1 MAYRPAQAIGLEW
14 VPVSLGIKPGRR
26 ARASRR
32 RLSIVRTAALAIF
45 AIGLSAMAGSFAY
58 FLPAAKLAWDA
69 TGQVISIASPSPSP
83 SSTALAS
90 PTPPPLYQPGAF
102 TVLLLGSDDDS
113 KFSPDHVLTQSMI
126 LVRVLPATKQVIMLS
141 IPRDL
146 YVPFWTGGSGKIDGA
161 YSYGQAGG
169 AVATVERDFGV
180 HVDEY
185 IWIGLLGL
193 VKLIDALGGVDV
205 VTSNP
210 VIDDY
215 YPSDILS
222 SWPYDYQRVAVLAGP
237 QHLDGIHAMQ
247 YVRSR
252 HNDLQSDIGRS
263 KRQQQVLLAIR
274 LKAKQVGSTDVPAIA
289 AALGGEI
296 KTSIGLDR
304 VAQLIPLA
312 ATFDNP
318 DAITSI
324 VMLPPL
330 WHGGGPGGSLTPN
343 WGAIGYFVHQYFPYG

>member
-1 MAYRPAQAIGLEW
+1 MP
-14 VPVSLGIKPGRR
+14 LGIIPGRR

-32 RLSIVRTAALAIF
+32 RLSPTRTAALAIF

-69 TGQVISIASPSPSP
+69 TGQVVTIASPTPSPNAPSPSPSP
-83 SSTALAS
+83 S
-90 PTPPPLYQPGAF
+90 PLVQPGAF

-113 KFSPDHVLTQSMI
+113 KFSADHVLTQSMI

-146 YVPFWTGGSGKIDGA
+146 YVPFWRGGSGKIDGA

-169 AVATVERDFGV
+169 AIATVAQDFNV
-180 HVDEY
+180 QINEY

-193 VKLIDALGGVDV
+193 IKLIDAIGGVDV

-210 VIDDY
+210 VLDDA
-215 YPSDILS
+215 YPQDIFSSD
-222 SWPYDYQRVAVLAGP
+222 PYGYERVAVLAGP

-274 LKAKQVGSTDVPAIA
+274 QKAKQLNPADVPNIA

-312 ATFDNP
+312 ASFDNP
-318 DAITSI
+318 DAITSL
-324 VMLPPL
+324 VMTPPL

-343 WGAIGYFVHQYFPYG
+343 WSAILYFVHQYFP

>member
-1 MAYRPAQAIGLEW
+1 
-14 VPVSLGIKPGRR
+14 VPLGIKPGRR

-45 AIGLSAMAGSFAY
+45 AIGLSAMAGSLAY
-58 FLPAAKLAWDA
+58 YLPSAKLAWDA
-69 TGQVISIASPSPSP
+69 TGQVITSAPSPSPSP
-83 SSTALAS
+83 ISTAPSS
-90 PTPPPLYQPGAF
+90 PSPVPIYQPGAF

-113 KFSPDHVLTQSMI
+113 KFSADHVLTQSMI
-126 LVRVLPATKQVIMLS
+126 LVRVIPTTKQVIMLS

-146 YVPFWTGGSGKIDGA
+146 YVPFWAGGSGKIDGA

-169 AVATVERDFGV
+169 AVATVEQDFGV
-180 HVDEY
+180 HIDEY

-193 VKLIDALGGVDV
+193 IKLIDAIGGVDV

-215 YPSDILS
+215 YPQDIYDPY
-222 SWPYDYQRVAVLAGP
+222 PYDFQRVAVLAGP

-274 LKAKQVGSTDVPAIA
+274 QKAKQVSSTDVPSIA

-296 KTSIGLDR
+296 KTSMGLSR
-304 VAQLIPLA
+304 VAQLIPFA

-318 DAITSI
+318 DAITSM

-343 WGAIGYFVHQYFPYG
+343 WPEILALVRQYFP

>member
-1 MAYRPAQAIGLEW
+1 M
-14 VPVSLGIKPGRR
+14 LGIKPGRR

-32 RLSIVRTAALAIF
+32 RLSITRTAVLAVF
-45 AIGLSAMAGSFAY
+45 AVSISAMAGSLAY

-69 TGQVISIASPSPSP
+69 TGQVLSIASPTPSP
-83 SSTALAS
+83 SSALSS
-90 PTPPPLYQPGAF
+90 PTPTPVAQQPQGSF

-113 KFSPDHVLTQSMI
+113 KFSADHVLTQSMI
-126 LVRVLPATKQVIMLS
+126 LVRVIPASKQVIMLS

-146 YVPFWTGGSGKIDGA
+146 YVPLSTGGSGKIDGA
-161 YSYGQAGG
+161 YSYGRAG
-169 AVATVERDFGV
+169 AAIATVQNDFGV
-180 HVDEY
+180 HINDY

-193 VKLIDALGGVDV
+193 IKLIDAIGGIDV

-215 YPSDILS
+215 YPQDLFTRD
-222 SWPYDYQRVAVLAGP
+222 PYEYARVAVLAGP

-274 LKAKQVGSTDVPAIA
+274 QKAKQLSPADVPAVA
-289 AALGGEI
+289 TALGGEI
-296 KTSIGLDR
+296 KTSISLDR
-304 VAQLIPLA
+304 VAELIPLA
-312 ATFDNP
+312 SSFDNP
-318 DAITSI
+318 DSITNM

-330 WHGGGPGGSLTPN
+330 WHGGGPGSSLTPN
-343 WGAIGYFVHQYFPYG
+343 WPAILGLVRQYFP

>member
-1 MAYRPAQAIGLEW
+1 
-14 VPVSLGIKPGRR
+14 
-26 ARASRR
+26 
-32 RLSIVRTAALAIF
+32 
-45 AIGLSAMAGSFAY
+45 MAGSFAY

-69 TGQVISIASPSPSP
+69 TGQVVAV
-83 SSTALAS
+83 AS
-90 PTPPPLYQPGAF
+90 PTPSPSISSSSPTPTPVAAQPKGAF

-113 KFSPDHVLTQSMI
+113 KFSADHVLTQSMI
-126 LVRVLPATKQVIMLS
+126 LVRVIPSTKQVIMLS

-146 YVPFWTGGSGKIDGA
+146 YVPFWRGGSGKIDGA

-169 AVATVERDFGV
+169 AVATVQQDFGV
-180 HVDEY
+180 HIDDY

-193 VKLIDALGGVDV
+193 IKLIDAIGGVDV

-215 YPSDILS
+215 YPQDIYS
-222 SWPYDYQRVAVLAGP
+222 SYPYDFQRVAVLAGP

-252 HNDLQSDIGRS
+252 HGDLQSDIGRS

-274 LKAKQVGSTDVPAIA
+274 QKSKQVAAADVPVIA

-296 KTSIGLDR
+296 KTSIGLGR
-304 VAQLIPLA
+304 VASLIPLA
-312 ATFDNP
+312 STFDNP
-318 DAITSI
+318 DAISTL
-324 VMLPPL
+324 VMVPPMF
-330 WHGGGPGGSLTPN
+330 HGGGPGGSLLPN
-343 WGAIGYFVHQYFPYG
+343 WGEILALVRQYFP